1 MNGFDGVGPFSEKSG
16 MRKLSFI
23 VTLTVSAALYAGEP
37 ADAHF
42 YVRKANDPAVVHADA
57 KIRWRSVSPETFQ
70 DAERLGKPLFLFV
83 TTEWLKAGKEMERAT
98 FGDVEIATRLNEE
111 FIPVKI
117 DRDAHPGL
125 DFRLQQAVAAVSG
138 VRGWPLCAIATP
150 EGHVF
155 AGGTS
160 FPADDDPVTQKPGL
174 RGIIFQVIKVLR
186 EQRDDADKAGRAL
199 SAELAKTDGKP
210 ALTEVPADLLK
221 GVTEGLAAEQ
231 ENTAG
236 RPVGT
241 IVRFPAPRALLGGLI
256 WAERTKDEALRARTL
271 KQIDEMLSGGIYDCL
286 DQGFFRCAVDGNW
299 RVPRFEKLL
308 VQNAEMMRV
317 LFAAW
322 QLTGDGR
329 YLHTM
334 ALPCG
339 WVSRRLKAGE
349 LYSNALAGGANE
361 FSEGDFYTWSVAE
374 VEALIPDE
382 GQLEL
387 FRKAFDIGELGDLPV
402 SAPHRNV
409 LPNAMFSVLNVS
421 AIAKAM
427 KTRPDV
433 NEVETN
439 LHSLRQ
445 AQAKRPAP
453 ERSRVVCVDSNA
465 LFALAMIES
474 GIGYSKERS
483 WADEGLAR
491 LRELLK
497 ISDVHA
503 LSADGK
509 VLSKAQL
516 SDEAAVSLACAAAFE
531 ATGDAEFERQGVLCL
546 ERIESAYL
554 DAKDNTFFDRPA
566 GAGEFAAA
574 RGRVKIYADTWEP
587 SPMGLAAQAFL
598 KWSALLDR
606 PAYWMRAKQ
615 CVLGCGEITEG
626 LGHYGASLA
635 TAADWLKHGGV
646 TVTVVSKPNAP
657 EGDALRLAAQS
668 VFAPGKAVKR
678 AAMPDAAPGIDV
690 AKTVAYA
697 VIEKNGKRVLTSD
710 AETLKKAMRE

>member
-83 TTEWLKAGKEMERAT
+83 TTEWLRAGKEMERAT

-174 RGIIFQVIKVLR
+174 RGVIFQVIKVLR

-236 RPVGT
+236 RPAGT
-241 IVRFPAPRALLGGLI
+241 VVRFPAPRALLAGLI
-256 WAERTKDEALRARTL
+256 QAERTKDGALKERVL
-271 KQIDEMLSGGIYDCL
+271 GLLNKMLNGALYDCV
-286 DQGFFRCAVDGNW
+286 DHGFFRCAVDGDW

-308 VQNAEMMRV
+308 IQNAEMIRV
-317 LFAAW
+317 LTAAR
-322 QLTGDGR
+322 QITGDIR
-329 YLHTM
+329 YWHISGMTREW
-334 ALPCG
+334 AQ
-339 WVSRRLKAGE
+339 RRLRSGDYYA
-349 LYSNALAGGANE
+349 SALAGGADE
-361 FSEGDFYTWSVAE
+361 FSEGDYYTWNVAE
-374 VEALIPDE
+374 IEGLIRNENEQALFKKVFE
-382 GQLEL
+382 
-387 FRKAFDIGELGDLPV
+387 IGEQGDLAV
-402 SAPHRNV
+402 TAPFRNV
-409 LPNAMFSVLNVS
+409 LPNAMHSPENVMRVAGTLKQDS
-421 AIAKAM
+421 KDTG
-427 KTRPDV
+427 KLVDHL
-433 NEVETN
+433 E
-439 LHSLRQ
+439 LLRR
-445 AQAKRPAP
+445 AQIRRPAP
-453 ERSRVVCVDSNA
+453 QRSTVICVDANA
-465 LFALAMIES
+465 LFAAAVM
-474 GIGYSKERS
+474 
-483 WADEGLAR
+483 EGDVRDSAYDAAPKGVEL
-491 LRELLK
+491 LRALLK
-497 ISDVHA
+497 IKDVHA
-503 LSADGK
+503 LNANGK

-516 SDEAAVSLACAAAFE
+516 SDEAALSLACAAAFE
-531 ATGDAEFERQGVLCL
+531 YTGDAEFEKEGVACL
-546 ERIESAYL
+546 ERIETAYL
-554 DAKDNTFFDRPA
+554 DAKDNTFFDRPD
-566 GAGEFAAA
+566 GAGEFAAV

-587 SPMGLAAQAFL
+587 SPIGLAAQAFL

-606 PAYWMRAKQ
+606 PAYWMRAKR

-626 LGHYGASLA
+626 LGHYGATLA
-635 TAADWLKHGGV
+635 TAADWLKNGGV
-646 TVTVVSKPNAP
+646 TVTIVSKPK
-657 EGDALRLAAQS
+657 AAQGES
-668 VFAPGKAVKR
+668 LLHWARSIYAPGKAIKR
-678 AAMPDAAPGIDV
+678 APMPDAPAGVD
-690 AKTVAYA
+690 ASKTEAYA

-710 AETLKKAMRE
+710 YAVMQKAMQD